1 MISLFFLQTSWALW
15 ICYCACTTCW
25 ASHFCQPLSSP
36 ILITNRETK
45 RQSPRCLVRP
55 VFGGLTRI
63 VLATE
68 KSAGNTDS
76 PVVCLY
82 SSSSHKDANKRLSPG
97 RAQQTNGEQKERE
110 EGTNKSINL
119 VWKLQQTDHTY
130 SQIQWYLIRMC
141 VCVCTLSL
149 QGNE

>member
-1 MISLFFLQTSWALW
+1 M
-15 ICYCACTTCW
+15 
-25 ASHFCQPLSSP
+25 
-36 ILITNRETK
+36 
-45 RQSPRCLVRP
+45 VRP

-82 SSSSHKDANKRLSPG
+82 SSTSHKDANERLSPG

-119 VWKLQQTDHTY
+119 VWKLQQTEITRIPKSSGIY
-130 SQIQWYLIRMC
+130 SGC
-141 VCVCTLSL
+141 VCVCVCVYT
-149 QGNE
+149 